1 MAVLTDHQTCRLLV
15 FWSTSRVR
23 VQGVG
28 CEQCVSELSSILL
41 TFHTRCYKLR
51 LSAFLPPFIFV
62 GQLWTGAQA
71 NDTSSKRVF
80 LLGPSHHLYLEKAA
94 LTKCTHYG
102 TPLGN
107 LLIDAT
113 ITAELH
119 KTGQFDWMTQDVDED
134 EHSLEMH
141 LPYIYKMLSK

>member
-1 MAVLTDHQTCRLLV
+1 MSEMLSVLLL
-15 FWSTSRVR
+15 FSHMPGRSTSPDISPSHSHVR
-23 VQGVG
+23 Q
-28 CEQCVSELSSILL
+28 
-41 TFHTRCYKLR
+41 
-51 LSAFLPPFIFV
+51 LSACS
-62 GQLWTGAQA
+62 QA

-107 LLIDAT
+107 LPIDAT
-113 ITAELH
+113 TTAELH

>member
-1 MAVLTDHQTCRLLV
+1 MLPQTRLQFSMLV
-15 FWSTSRVR
+15 
-23 VQGVG
+23 
-28 CEQCVSELSSILL
+28 LSSIL
-41 TFHTRCYKLR
+41 
-51 LSAFLPPFIFV
+51 V
-62 GQLWTGAQA
+62 GQLTGTHA

-107 LLIDAT
+107 LPIDAT
-113 ITAELH
+113 TTAELH

>member
-1 MAVLTDHQTCRLLV
+1 MSLSAL
-15 FWSTSRVR
+15 SP
-23 VQGVG
+23 
-28 CEQCVSELSSILL
+28 SSILFRY
-41 TFHTRCYKLR
+41 FHTR
-51 LSAFLPPFIFV
+51 
-62 GQLWTGAQA
+62 TQA

-107 LLIDAT
+107 LPIDAT
-113 ITAELH
+113 TTAELH